1 MGNSGELLINIV
13 TIDEP
18 KLLSG
23 SNQKVRG
30 RLSFKRLGYVVTR
43 PPVNRQTL
51 NQSCD
56 RQGTW

>member
-30 RLSFKRLGYVVTR
+30 RLSL
-43 PPVNRQTL
+43 
-51 NQSCD
+51 
-56 RQGTW
+56 